1 MDKVKELKINSTLWA
16 TPSRLVN
23 LLDFELEKISIKTK
37 SNSNND
43 IKVHHVRYEN
53 SGF

>member
-23 LLDFELEKISIKTK
+23 LLDFETEK
-37 SNSNND
+37 
-43 IKVHHVRYEN
+43 
-53 SGF
+53 